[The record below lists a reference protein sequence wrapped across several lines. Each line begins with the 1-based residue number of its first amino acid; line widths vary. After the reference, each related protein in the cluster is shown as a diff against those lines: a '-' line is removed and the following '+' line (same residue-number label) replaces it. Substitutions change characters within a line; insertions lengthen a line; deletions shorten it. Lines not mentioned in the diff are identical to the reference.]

1 MCFILEIILLSWIDP
16 FFWLKSMSTLGV
28 RKNKKQCTLFF
39 LIYCFLIIG
48 KSIWEWIDEGSIVK
62 ECAIFFILLYTIF
75 ATWYLFEGTFHD
87 KMIYILM
94 FYCILI
100 ITELSVIGTYTL
112 LFPEDMD
119 GVLHDGISNFICGGL
134 VKILQGLFCYYIFK
148 RNKTKK
154 FFYQNIERLSLILV
168 GFTILCILYFGKVV
182 NKESFNKTTLL
193 EIVFLCWYIV
203 SLMIILK
210 GKNKQ
215 IGELKQKAKS
225 SAGTPQQVSD
235 IDQFRHDFSTH
246 VFLMKNCWYYKNYE
260 KLDHYFNTVFAETEK
275 VEQVFEHPNAPVRI
289 VASNLIQMAAKA
301 GIPFSVQM
309 DVNDFGMSDEDICMV
324 FHNIGLNG
332 LDLASEVPVK
342 KAYVQLEALYNDTG
356 YVIQCKSTCIEEESR
371 QQDSRE
377 QRENIAFGTELV
389 DTIIKKYD
397 GIMEKKIGKFEG
409 KNIYER
415 EVVVQIPYK

>member
-1 MCFILEIILLSWIDP
+1 MRFILEIVLLSWIDP
-16 FFWLKSMSTLGV
+16 FLWLISMSTLGV

-39 LIYCFLIIG
+39 LIYCILIIG
-48 KSIWEWIDEGSIVK
+48 KSLLERNDGGSIVK
-62 ECAIFFILLYTIF
+62 ECAIFFIMLYTIF

-87 KMIYILM
+87 KMIHILM

-100 ITELSVIGTYTL
+100 ITELSVIGVYTFL
-112 LFPEDMD
+112 YPENMD
-119 GVLHDGISNFICGGL
+119 GVLYDGLSNFVCGGL
-134 VKILQGLFCYYIFK
+134 VKILQGLFCYYVFK

-154 FFYQNIERLSLILV
+154 FFYQNIERVSLILV

-182 NKESFNKTTLL
+182 NKESFNTTTFL
-193 EIVFLCWYIV
+193 EIVFLCWYIL
-203 SLMIILK
+203 SLIIILK

-246 VFLMKNCWYYKNYE
+246 VFLMKNFWYYKNYE

-275 VEQVFEHPNAPVRI
+275 VEQVFEHSNAPVRI
-289 VASNLIQMAAKA
+289 VVSNLIHMAARA
-301 GIPFSVQM
+301 GIPFNVRM

-356 YVIQCKSTCIEEESR
+356 YVIRCRSTCTSGESR
-371 QQDSRE
+371 QQDNKKQTES
-377 QRENIAFGTELV
+377 IAFGMELV
-389 DTIIKKYD
+389 DRIIKKY
-397 GIMEKKIGKFEG
+397 GGTVEKKIGKSEG

>member
-1 MCFILEIILLSWIDP
+1 MRFILEIFLTSWIDP
-16 FFWLKSMSTLGV
+16 FLWLMSMSTLGV

-39 LIYCFLIIG
+39 LIQCILIIG
-48 KSIWEWIDEGSIVK
+48 KSFWERNDGGSIVK

-87 KMIYILM
+87 KLIHILM
-94 FYCILI
+94 FYCILL
-100 ITELSVIGTYTL
+100 ITELSVIGAYTFL
-112 LFPEDMD
+112 YPENMD
-119 GVLHDGISNFICGGL
+119 GVLHDGLSNFVCGGL
-134 VKILQGLFCYYIFK
+134 IKILQGLFCYWFFK
-148 RNKTKK
+148 RNETKK
-154 FFYQNIERLSLILV
+154 LFYRNIGRVSLILV

-182 NKESFNKTTLL
+182 NKESFNTTTFL
-193 EIVFLCWYIV
+193 EIVFLCWYIL
-203 SLMIILK
+203 SLMLILK

-246 VFLMKNCWYYKNYE
+246 VFLMKNFWYYKNYE

-289 VASNLIQMAAKA
+289 VVSNLIHMAARA
-301 GIPFSVQM
+301 GIPFNVRM

-356 YVIQCKSTCIEEESR
+356 NVIRCRSTCTSGESR
-371 QQDSRE
+371 QQDNKKQTES
-377 QRENIAFGTELV
+377 IAFGMELV
-389 DTIIKKYD
+389 DRIIKKYA
-397 GIMEKKIGKFEG
+397 GTVEKKIGKSEG

-415 EVVVQIPYK
+415 EIVVQIPYK